1 MLHTAW
7 QLVKETWTEFSDDKA
22 FRLAAALAYFTG
34 LAMAPLLL
42 VVISI
47 AGMIFGDQAA
57 RGEVVGQIKDLVG
70 DDGAEAIQTM
80 LARSQPESG
89 GTVSLVIGAVTLLV
103 GATGVFTQLQDALNT
118 VWDVDPK
125 KSSAGGLWGMLKERL
140 LSFSMV
146 CGLAFLLLV
155 SLAASALM
163 SGLSEALRQWLPG
176 SVGLLW
182 VGDVVFSAGLTFL
195 LFAMIFK
202 FLPDVDLK
210 WSDVWVGAGLT
221 TVLFVLGKYAIGLY
235 LGQVA
240 VGSAFG
246 AAGSF
251 VVLLTWLYYSS
262 LILLFG
268 AEFTQVYSARHG
280 TRTRRD
286 DSPQDHASSAD
297 TAGGRRAAS
306 GRVTS

>member
-1 MLHTAW
+1 MFHTAW
-7 QLVKETWTEFSDDKA
+7 QMLKETWTAFSEDKA

-34 LAMAPLLL
+34 LALAPLLL

-47 AGMIFGDQAA
+47 AGMIFGEQAA
-57 RGEVVGQIKDLVG
+57 RGEVVAQIKDLVG
-70 DDGAEAIQTM
+70 EQGAEAIQTM
-80 LARSQPESG
+80 LARSQPENG
-89 GTVSLVIGAVTLLV
+89 GVVSLVIGVVTLLV
-103 GATGVFTQLQDALNT
+103 GATGVFSQLQDALNT

-125 KSSAGGLWGMLKERL
+125 KSSAGGFWGMIKARL

-146 CGLAFLLLV
+146 CGLAFLLLA

-163 SGLSEALRQWLPG
+163 SGLSDALRQWLPN

-182 VGDVVFSAGLTFL
+182 LGDVVLSAGLTFL

-210 WSDVWVGAGLT
+210 WSDVWVGAGIT
-221 TVLFVLGKYAIGLY
+221 TVLFVVGKYAIGLY

-240 VGSAFG
+240 VGNPFG

-268 AEFTQVYSARHG
+268 AEFTHVYS
-280 TRTRRD
+280 TRRGTQVGRQRVAQTQVQAPGSD
-286 DSPQDHASSAD
+286 DGRAGAVGSA
-297 TAGGRRAAS
+297 A
-306 GRVTS
+306 V

>member
-1 MLHTAW
+1 MFRTAW
-7 QLVKETWTEFSDDKA
+7 QLAKETWAEFSDDKA
-22 FRLAAALAYFTG
+22 FRLAAALAYFTA
-34 LAMAPLLL
+34 LALAPLLL

-47 AGMIFGDQAA
+47 AGMIYGEQAA
-57 RGEVVGQIKDLVG
+57 RGEVVGQIKDLIG
-70 DDGAEAIQTM
+70 DEGAEAVQTM
-80 LARSQPESG
+80 LARSQPENG
-89 GTVSLVIGAVTLLV
+89 GILSLVIGGVTLLV

-125 KSSAGGLWGMLKERL
+125 KSSAGGFWGMLKERL

-163 SGLSEALRQWLPG
+163 SGLSEALREWLPD

-182 VGDVVFSAGLTFL
+182 IGDVVLSAALTFL

-210 WSDVWVGAGLT
+210 WSDVWVGAGIT
-221 TVLFVLGKYAIGLY
+221 TVLFIVGKYAIGLY
-235 LGQVA
+235 LGNVA

-262 LILLFG
+262 LIMLFG
-268 AEFTQVYSARHG
+268 AEFTQVYATRQG
-280 TRTRRD
+280 TRTGRGE
-286 DSPQDHASSAD
+286 SSQAHANSAG
-297 TAGGRRAAS
+297 TADGLPAAKGRAKS
-306 GRVTS
+306 

>member
-1 MLHTAW
+1 ML
-7 QLVKETWTEFSDDKA
+7 
-22 FRLAAALAYFTG
+22 
-34 LAMAPLLL
+34 
-42 VVISI
+42 
-47 AGMIFGDQAA
+47 
-57 RGEVVGQIKDLVG
+57 
-70 DDGAEAIQTM
+70 
-80 LARSQPESG
+80 
-89 GTVSLVIGAVTLLV
+89 

-125 KSSAGGLWGMLKERL
+125 KSSAGGFWGMLKDRL

-163 SGLSEALRQWLPG
+163 SGLSEALREWLPD

-182 VGDVVFSAGLTFL
+182 IGDVVLSAALTFL

-210 WSDVWVGAGLT
+210 WSDVWVGAGIT
-221 TVLFVLGKYAIGLY
+221 TVLFIVGKYAIGLY

-268 AEFTQVYSARHG
+268 AEFTQVYATRQG
-280 TRTRRD
+280 TRSDAANCHKPMPIQRIRRPKRPAAT
-286 DSPQDHASSAD
+286 SRVQTLTASWHTHCIRVVTPTTD
-297 TAGGRRAAS
+297 QFLWGRALFQGTDGFPFDCNTCSGPASLRGACHERA
-306 GRVTS
+306 TD